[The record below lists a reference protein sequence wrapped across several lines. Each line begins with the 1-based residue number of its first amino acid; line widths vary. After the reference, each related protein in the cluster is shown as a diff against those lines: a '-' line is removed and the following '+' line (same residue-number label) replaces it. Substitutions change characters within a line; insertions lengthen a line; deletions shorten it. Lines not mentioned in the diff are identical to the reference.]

1 LVLSYQEQRRSD
13 GGRLVYKKSLTGE
26 LRPAKIDRRIH
37 MPVIEIVHQLRIG
50 GLLRIQAESLR

>member
-37 MPVIEIVHQLRIG
+37 MPVIEIERHEACR
-50 GLLRIQAESLR
+50 